1 MIDNSNI
8 LTTGLLTSGSKNLSY
23 YGDKINRTNTIS
35 VDLSNGER
43 SLEIIT
49 PDGTWSYSIRYL
61 IPGAYPGGGS
71 VTIILNGVDITLN
84 VPADQGL
91 NLLYEK
97 PGQPYITAKDEI
109 IIANNLLVR
118 AVFFINFERVMF
130 NNQ

>member
-8 LTTGLLTSGSKNLSY
+8 LTSGLLSSGSENLSY

-35 VDLSNGER
+35 IQLANTGE

-49 PDGTWSYSIRYL
+49 PDGTWSYTIRYF
-61 IPGAYPGGGS
+61 IFGAYAGGGS
-71 VTIILNGVDITLN
+71 VTIVLNGIDIELN
-84 VPADQGL
+84 IPADQGL

-97 PGQPYITAKDEI
+97 QGQPYITAKDEI
-109 IIANNLLVR
+109 IIKNNLG
-118 AVFFINFERVMF
+118 AVAKFYINFERVMF